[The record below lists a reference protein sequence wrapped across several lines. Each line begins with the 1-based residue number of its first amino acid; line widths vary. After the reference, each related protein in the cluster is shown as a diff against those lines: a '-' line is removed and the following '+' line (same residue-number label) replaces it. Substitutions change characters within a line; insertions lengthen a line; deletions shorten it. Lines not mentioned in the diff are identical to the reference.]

1 MERGYPP
8 RIDASPETIANVV
21 LNAKRPARFGS
32 APKRIEYR
40 CAECDRPVLA
50 SNYSTNSKS
59 PRVGYVRRFV
69 DWIDDAY
76 SPADYPG
83 DR

>member
-1 MERGYPP
+1 MQ
-8 RIDASPETIANVV
+8 TIRQ
-21 LNAKRPARFGS
+21 LFSRYEK
-32 APKRIEYR
+32 EM
-40 CAECDRPVLA
+40 LA

-76 SPADYPG
+76 SPADYRG
-83 DR
+83 A

>member
-1 MERGYPP
+1 MAKVNELTMQ
-8 RIDASPETIANVV
+8 TIRQ
-21 LNAKRPARFGS
+21 LFSRYEK
-32 APKRIEYR
+32 EM
-40 CAECDRPVLA
+40 LA